1 MDVVSLESRPRA
13 LLGKKC
19 RYLRRSGITP
29 ANLYGAGVESIAIQI
44 DSRALQQVMA
54 TTSRNTPVQI
64 SILGEAEPRTAF
76 IWKTQRDPITDQVL
90 HIDLYHVE
98 ATRRMRADVPLVL
111 VGVDPDLEK
120 LDKRVTQFI
129 NSVSVETLPLDLP
142 TSFEV
147 DCSALN
153 EIDDEVRLASVAI
166 SDKVTLLTDPE
177 GVIAR
182 VTVITVLAEPEPEEE
197 EGEAAAPGEEA
208 APAEGAAA
216 PVDSSAS
223 ESAEG

>member
-182 VTVITVLAEPEPEEE
+182 VTGITVLAEPEPEEE

-208 APAEGAAA
+208 APA
-216 PVDSSAS
+216 
-223 ESAEG
+223 